1 MQSNPVCSALGA
13 QRSHFAPIFAIVNV
27 ISGFK
32 CELHLSPIHA
42 LFSPLHMLP
51 VSRSRLLHEQ
61 IFGHL
66 NATDNGIDCGSAA
79 ESWPIK
85 WAAVSEARRRIASV
99 SARSKRFESQLQYFL
114 VLALTVECCP
124 LSLPPSPPFSC
135 SALVAAHRFTGCGC
149 AMLFGLRSKL
159 TSVLFVRFP
168 FGPLVVPV
176 RLPFLLL
183 IRHRAGSAFVTLFS
197 ATGATGVTGA
207 GLG

>member
-42 LFSPLHMLP
+42 LCFPLPLLIHIPLP

-66 NATDNGIDCGSAA
+66 NATDSGIDCGSAA

-85 WAAVSEARRRIASV
+85 WAAVSEARCWIASV

-114 VLALTVECCP
+114 VLALTV
-124 LSLPPSPPFSC
+124 
-135 SALVAAHRFTGCGC
+135 
-149 AMLFGLRSKL
+149 
-159 TSVLFVRFP
+159 
-168 FGPLVVPV
+168 
-176 RLPFLLL
+176 
-183 IRHRAGSAFVTLFS
+183 
-197 ATGATGVTGA
+197 
-207 GLG
+207 